1 MDSEKIVQELNQRFA
16 MPLPEFYKRR
26 IIFWYDEDKEFAD
39 KLDEIVLSNAMVI
52 SLTGSN
58 NFAVKKLLGE
68 DDTTNN
74 YLVYCPL
81 SYENSE
87 DNWLM
92 DIQLYS
98 EEFRADLI
106 SIWMDEMGI
115 PATPALRKQV
125 KHYRKYFNAKNRR
138 DKIIAQKKAPEVPE
152 KKHIQI
158 D

>member
-1 MDSEKIVQELNQRFA
+1 MDSEKIVQELNQRFT

-39 KLDEIVLSNAMVI
+39 KLDEIVLSNATVI

-58 NFAVKKLLGE
+58 NFAVKKLLGV

-92 DIQLYS
+92 DIQLY
-98 EEFRADLI
+98 
-106 SIWMDEMGI
+106 
-115 PATPALRKQV
+115 
-125 KHYRKYFNAKNRR
+125 RR
-138 DKIIAQKKAPEVPE
+138 VQSGSDFYL
-152 KKHIQI
+152 
-158 D
+158 DG

>member
-1 MDSEKIVQELNQRFA
+1 MDSEKIIQELNQRFA

-39 KLDEIVLSNAMVI
+39 KLDEIVLSNATVI

-58 NFAVKKLLGE
+58 NFAVKKLLGV
-68 DDTTNN
+68 DDTKNN

-92 DIQLYS
+92 DIELYS

-138 DKIIAQKKAPEVPE
+138 DKIRA
-152 KKHIQI
+152 
-158 D
+158 